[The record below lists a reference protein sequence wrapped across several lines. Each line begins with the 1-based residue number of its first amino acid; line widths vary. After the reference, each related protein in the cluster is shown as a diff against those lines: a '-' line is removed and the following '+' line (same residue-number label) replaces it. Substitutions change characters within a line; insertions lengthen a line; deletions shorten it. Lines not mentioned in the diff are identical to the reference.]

1 MPLEESFFTK
11 LQQCVSLY
19 RDVQG
24 LKEKKKKPLSAE
36 CKVICGNKKEKR
48 HHCDA
53 NRECAKLR
61 NPRVAEEEGLKG
73 LLKRRARLKTFSPGP
88 WYGYPRCRGRDARVC
103 LLVGGRGIDVKKKG
117 GGRG

>member
-1 MPLEESFFTK
+1 MIRLIYAVGRVCSQSFNSVRH
-11 LQQCVSLY
+11 CI
-19 RDVQG
+19 VQG
-24 LKEKKKKPLSAE
+24 LKEEPSAE
-36 CKVICGNKKEKR
+36 FKVICGNKTKEKR